1 MISRLLFALFWA
13 VTSIT
18 PLVANADSFLPLSCD
33 SVIPFTKEELLGR
46 INPSNHPSFEAIALS
61 FATKESMYMRKEAY
75 EAFKKMHAA
84 AKKDGITLMIVSA
97 TRNFDAQKGIWERK
111 WKRPQYEGKPDLDRI
126 QDIMK
131 FSSMPGTSRHHWGTD
146 IDLNSVEPSYFLS
159 GKGLL
164 IYQWLSAHA
173 PEYGYRQTYTSKING
188 RTGYE
193 EEAWH
198 WSYMPLA
205 GPMLKAYNA
214 TIAYSDIAGFSGS
227 ASASQAR
234 VFEEFVN
241 GIDPELLK

>member
-1 MISRLLFALFWA
+1 
-13 VTSIT
+13 
-18 PLVANADSFLPLSCD
+18 
-33 SVIPFTKEELLGR
+33 
-46 INPSNHPSFEAIALS
+46 
-61 FATKESMYMRKEAY
+61 
-75 EAFKKMHAA
+75 
-84 AKKDGITLMIVSA
+84 
-97 TRNFDAQKGIWERK
+97 
-111 WKRPQYEGKPDLDRI
+111 
-126 QDIMK
+126 
-131 FSSMPGTSRHHWGTD
+131 
-146 IDLNSVEPSYFLS
+146 SYFLS

-205 GPMLKAYNA
+205 DPMLKAYNA
-214 TIAYSDIAGFSGS
+214 TITYPDIAGFSGS

-234 VFEEFVN
+234 VLEEFVN